1 MKKNIILSVPT
12 AKIQIGNKAAI
23 TLDTASTNGKKT
35 IHISIATE
43 DDSLNKAIDEIAN
56 DVSKEIESAATELV
70 GDRKQEYYESQVELE
85 RVKNESLT
93 EQISVFIPII
103 AIIGGFSYLAFRS
116 YQKRKWREALLNK
129 GFSLDEINQ
138 SEHEKKPTIGSG
150 PDELANYDKRKTMKY
165 SIVFGSLGIAIL
177 FGTIMDDFGY
187 LIGMLFVLLGTGF
200 WYYNDKIR

>member
-23 TLDTASTNGKKT
+23 TLDTASTNGKK
-35 IHISIATE
+35 SIQINIVTE
-43 DDSLNKAIDEIAN
+43 NDSINKVIDEITN
-56 DVSKEIESAATELV
+56 SVSEEIESSASEIIS
-70 GDRKQEYYESQVELE
+70 DKKQEYYESQIELE
-85 RVKNESLT
+85 RIKNESLT
-93 EQISVFIPII
+93 EQMSVFIPII
-103 AIIGGFSYLAFRS
+103 AILGGFSYLAFRS

-138 SEHEKKPTIGSG
+138 SEHENKTTIGSG
-150 PDELANYDKRKTMKY
+150 PDELANYDKRKTLKY

-187 LIGMLFVLLGTGF
+187 LIGMLFALLGTGF
-200 WYYNDKIR
+200 WYYNEKIK

>member
-1 MKKNIILSVPT
+1 MSQVTKSSIKK
-12 AKIQIGNKAAI
+12 G
-23 TLDTASTNGKKT
+23 
-35 IHISIATE
+35 E
-43 DDSLNKAIDEIAN
+43 AIDEIAN

-138 SEHEKKPTIGSG
+138 SENDKKLIIGSG

-165 SIVFGSLGIAIL
+165 SIVFGSLGIAI
-177 FGTIMDDFGY
+177 TDTEKAK
-187 LIGMLFVLLGTGF
+187 LIAFLKTLTDRAFILNKQLAEQ
-200 WYYNDKIR
+200 